1 MIHVSIGVSLRRRL
15 PWATAAS
22 VDVAVAVLLTAGA
35 IGDVARLDG
44 RYAVASLL
52 AVACTGTVAWR
63 RRAPTAA
70 AGVAIAAMLAYQLAT
85 GDSRM
90 TFEPYAVVLTFY
102 MLGRQATTRHPGRV
116 WAALLALA
124 LGALGIMFQRTSGD
138 WVAAAL
144 GGWMVFAALPW
155 ALGRLV
161 ARHSALARRL
171 EAETVRLREEQEL
184 RAKEAAN
191 EERYRMAREL
201 HDVVAHCVSVMVI
214 QASAARLVVTD
225 DARAAR
231 TALRTVETC
240 GREAMVELRRI
251 VGAVRRSDGELPWGA
266 PGLAQLGVLVERAGA
281 AGVPTR
287 LRLET
292 PLPSL
297 PAGLEQAVY
306 RIVQEA
312 LTNVVKH
319 APGATAEVKIGVS
332 EGVLELA
339 VTDTGTEAAC
349 GLEDLPESGHG
360 LVGMRERVALYRGEV
375 SAGPESGG
383 GWVLR
388 ARIPLAAGVSVPH
401 AAGIE
406 PPAHAAWRPASG
418 RWTDAVLACAWLVA
432 LEVEACTSDHR
443 QGPLW
448 LNALLV
454 GSMALAFAFRR
465 RNPLLFL
472 VVVALLGIPL
482 THGLTSRDYA
492 TLTGLYSVLV
502 PTYTVAAWE
511 ERKRAVLG
519 LTLWCAGATLIG
531 IFEHAPLAGLT
542 GPLLAAGCA
551 WTVGRVIRAHRRLA
565 EQLRET
571 AARLAAE
578 REDRARLAAVGE
590 RIRIARDLQRIAAQ
604 DVVAM
609 VVQSEAAES
618 LLERDAEAAI
628 EAIEAIES
636 QGRRA
641 LAQVRLIL
649 GVLRNRDVRGALE
662 PQPGLDQIH
671 ALVERARHQG
681 QPVELVI
688 EGEPGSG
695 LAGVDLTTYRIL
707 EEVLAQAA
715 ARPGST
721 VAVAL
726 HFDDGSLSLD
736 VRATGL
742 GTRLWPSRTIRDR
755 VALCDGLVDT
765 ASTDDRGARLVVRL
779 PRSVQGAFA

>member
-1 MIHVSIGVSLRRRL
+1 MDVSIAVSLRRQL
-15 PWATAAS
+15 PWATVAS
-22 VDVAVAVLLTAGA
+22 LDVAVAVLLTAGA
-35 IGDVARLDG
+35 IADVAQLDG
-44 RYAVASLL
+44 QYAVGSVL

-70 AGVAIAAMLAYQLAT
+70 AGVAITAMLAYQFAT
-85 GDSRM
+85 GDPRM
-90 TFEPYAVVLTFY
+90 TFEPYAVALTFY
-102 MLGRQATTRHPGRV
+102 MLGRQAPTRHPRTTS
-116 WAALLALA
+116 AALLAFALA
-124 LGALGIMFQRTSGD
+124 ALWIMFRHTAGD
-138 WVAAAL
+138 WAAAAL
-144 GGWMVFAALPW
+144 GGWMLFATLPW
-155 ALGRLV
+155 ALGLLV
-161 ARHSALARRL
+161 ARHSALGRQL
-171 EAETVRLREEQEL
+171 EAETLRLREDQEL
-184 RAKEAAN
+184 LAREAAN

-214 QASAARLVVTD
+214 QASAARLVVAD

-251 VGAVRRSDGELPWGA
+251 VGAVRRSDGELPSGA
-266 PGLAQLGVLVERAGA
+266 PGLTQLGVLVERSSA

-287 LRLET
+287 LRLKT

-297 PAGLEQAVY
+297 PAGLEQAAY

-319 APGATAEVKIGVS
+319 APGATAEVEIGVS
-332 EGVLELA
+332 EGVLEVT
-339 VTDTGTEAAC
+339 VTDTGTQAES
-349 GLEDLPESGHG
+349 GLEDLPESGQG

-375 SAGPESGG
+375 SAGPESGC
-383 GWVLR
+383 GWALR
-388 ARIPLAAGVSVPH
+388 ARIPLADGASVPQ
-401 AAGIE
+401 AADIE
-406 PPAHAAWRPASG
+406 PLAPAASRPASR
-418 RWTDAVLACAWLVA
+418 RWTDPVLALAWLVA
-432 LEVEACTSDHR
+432 LEVEAFASDHR

-465 RNPLLFL
+465 RNPLVF
-472 VVVALLGIPL
+472 VVVVGLLALPL

-511 ERKRAVLG
+511 MRNRAVLG
-519 LTLWCAGATLIG
+519 LALWCAGATVIG
-531 IFEHAPLAGLT
+531 IFEHAPLAGLA

-578 REDRARLAAVGE
+578 REDRARLAAIGE

-618 LLERDAEAAI
+618 LLGRDAEAAI
-628 EAIEAIES
+628 EAIKAIES
-636 QGRRA
+636 HGRLA
-641 LAQVRLIL
+641 LVQVRLIL
-649 GVLRNRDVRGALE
+649 GVLRNRDVRRELE
-662 PQPGLDQIH
+662 PQPGLNQIH
-671 ALVERARHQG
+671 ALVERARDQG

-688 EGEPGSG
+688 EGEPGSV

-707 EEVLAQAA
+707 EEILAQAA

-721 VAVAL
+721 VAAAL
-726 HFDDGSLSLD
+726 RFDDESLHLD
-736 VRATGL
+736 LRVTGL
-742 GTRLWPSRTIRDR
+742 GPRSWPSPTIRDR
-755 VALCDGLVDT
+755 VALCDGQVDA
-765 ASTDDRGARLVVRL
+765 ASNDDRGARLVVRL

>member
-1 MIHVSIGVSLRRRL
+1 M
-15 PWATAAS
+15 
-22 VDVAVAVLLTAGA
+22 
-35 IGDVARLDG
+35 
-44 RYAVASLL
+44 
-52 AVACTGTVAWR
+52 
-63 RRAPTAA
+63 
-70 AGVAIAAMLAYQLAT
+70 
-85 GDSRM
+85 
-90 TFEPYAVVLTFY
+90 
-102 MLGRQATTRHPGRV
+102 
-116 WAALLALA
+116 
-124 LGALGIMFQRTSGD
+124 
-138 WVAAAL
+138 
-144 GGWMVFAALPW
+144 
-155 ALGRLV
+155 
-161 ARHSALARRL
+161 
-171 EAETVRLREEQEL
+171 
-184 RAKEAAN
+184 
-191 EERYRMAREL
+191 
-201 HDVVAHCVSVMVI
+201 
-214 QASAARLVVTD
+214 
-225 DARAAR
+225 
-231 TALRTVETC
+231 
-240 GREAMVELRRI
+240 
-251 VGAVRRSDGELPWGA
+251 
-266 PGLAQLGVLVERAGA
+266 
-281 AGVPTR
+281 PTR
-287 LRLET
+287 LRLKT

-339 VTDTGTEAAC
+339 VTDTGTEATY

-418 RWTDAVLACAWLVA
+418 RGTDAGLACAWLVA

-472 VVVALLGIPL
+472 IVVALLGIPL

-519 LTLWCAGATLIG
+519 LALWCAGATLIG

-649 GVLRNRDVRGALE
+649 GVLRNRDVRRELE
-662 PQPGLDQIH
+662 PQPGLGQIH

-688 EGEPGSG
+688 EGEPRSV

-726 HFDDGSLSLD
+726 RFDEESLSLD

-742 GTRLWPSRTIRDR
+742 GSRLWPSRTIRDR

-765 ASTDDRGARLVVRL
+765 ASSDDRGARLVVRL